1 MRNIIK
7 NTFQT
12 SLLFF
17 IFTSSV
23 LANNSNLPDF
33 TKLVE
38 ENKASIV
45 NISTVK
51 KSKSLDKNNNQ
62 NMPNDELN
70 EFLRKFF
77 GDKGFDGKERNN
89 LDNLNH

>member
-1 MRNIIK
+1 M
-7 NTFQT
+7 
-12 SLLFF
+12 
-17 IFTSSV
+17 
-23 LANNSNLPDF
+23 
-33 TKLVE
+33 E

-51 KSKSLDKNNNQ
+51 KSKSLDKNNNK

-77 GDKGFDGKERNN
+77 GDKGFDGKEKKTT
-89 LDNLNH
+89 